1 MCTAASVLNNSLT
14 GPALWT
20 VRIALAAWLM
30 NVENPFGLAAA
41 LTVLTVQFPIQR
53 AVLAWDRRSRSAA

>member
-1 MCTAASVLNNSLT
+1 
-14 GPALWT
+14 
-20 VRIALAAWLM
+20 M

-41 LTVLTVQFPIQR
+41 LAVLTVQFPIQR